1 MGNPTVTSVKV
12 DEDIWKEAKIQAI
25 KDGKKLQDV
34 LNEALKEWLAE
45 QKKLKKEYREIEQGR
60 K

>member
-1 MGNPTVTSVKV
+1 MGNTTVTSVKV

-25 KDGKKLQDV
+25 KDGITLQEV
-34 LNEALKEWLAE
+34 LNRALMEWLKE
-45 QKKLKKEYREIEQGR
+45 QRKKE